1 MFVANSVAYAAR
13 VCIAELAGQ
22 ERGMAGASAASDVE
36 HQCPS
41 ADDAGLCL
49 THCTQGFK
57 SEQTV
62 SPEVPGLILAP
73 VLFVSYAW
81 VEAGPTTP
89 VVAPAPQVVGPP
101 LTILFRNFRN

>member
-1 MFVANSVAYAAR
+1 MFFANSVAYAAR

-22 ERGMAGASAASDVE
+22 EHGMAGDSAAIKIE

-57 SEQTV
+57 SEQRV
-62 SPEVPGLILAP
+62 SPEVPAVFVALP
-73 VLFVSYAW
+73 LFIPYAR
-81 VEAGPTTP
+81 VEARPTIP
-89 VVAPAPQVVGPP
+89 VVAFAPKVVGPP

>member
-1 MFVANSVAYAAR
+1 
-13 VCIAELAGQ
+13 
-22 ERGMAGASAASDVE
+22 MAGDSAAIKIE

-57 SEQTV
+57 SEQRV
-62 SPEVPGLILAP
+62 SPEVPAVFVALP
-73 VLFVSYAW
+73 LFIPYAR
-81 VEAGPTTP
+81 VEARPTIP
-89 VVAPAPQVVGPP
+89 VVAFAPKVVGPP